1 MKNTTAALLPFLLC
15 LSGCAT
21 TGGGP
26 ATPPA
31 RERTTAPAPRP
42 AVAKPVAP
50 SFLPRVMV
58 IVDEKSLGTI
68 ATAEVEALAIKKL
81 LAQEV
86 PVVDQDMVRANVAR
100 SQQMLVAA
108 GDNRGAAALGAQF
121 GADVVLI
128 GEAVAKPSARRIG
141 DTNLR
146 SYQAVATLRAVRTD
160 NSATLA
166 AASED
171 VTHVGLEDVSGSAK
185 ALRGAGE
192 KALDAL
198 IPEMLAKWTPGN
210 VAGDAAKAFPHR
222 VEISVGGVDQMWKL
236 KAIRDNLRAR
246 PTKLRNVAQRSYA
259 AGLAEFSLESA
270 LPPEELADTL
280 VLEPPEGLKLQVLDI
295 GGGRIQLRAV
305 AQ

>member
-1 MKNTTAALLPFLLC
+1 MNPRLFPLALSFLL
-15 LSGCAT
+15 LAGC
-21 TGGGP
+21 

-31 RERTTAPAPRP
+31 PPPARTAPTRAASAPT
-42 AVAKPVAP
+42 AAAKTVAP
-50 SFLPRVMV
+50 TFLPRVMV

-68 ATAEVEALAIKKL
+68 ATAEVEAMAIKKL
-81 LAQEV
+81 LAMNV

-171 VTHVGLEDVSGSAK
+171 VTQVGLEDVSGSAK

-210 VAGDAAKAFPHR
+210 VAGAAANAFPPR
-222 VEISVGGVDQMWKL
+222 VEMSVGGVDQMWKL

-246 PTKLRNVAQRSYA
+246 STKMRNVAQRSYA

-270 LPPEELADTL
+270 LPPEELAETL